1 MKTKK
6 WTEIKKRNFSNK
18 KLKTLEARVKLE
30 LFDMDLRALR
40 ELLDITQEKLASVAN
55 MTQSE
60 VSRLERRTDYK
71 LSTLRKIVQA
81 LGGDLELIAN
91 FGDKRIRLHSA

>member
-1 MKTKK
+1 
-6 WTEIKKRNFSNK
+6 
-18 KLKTLEARVKLE
+18 
-30 LFDMDLRALR
+30 MDLRALR
-40 ELLDITQEKLASVAN
+40 ELLDITQEKLASVAD

-60 VSRLERRTDYK
+60 VSRMERRNDHK

-81 LGGDLELIAN
+81 LGGDLEIIAN